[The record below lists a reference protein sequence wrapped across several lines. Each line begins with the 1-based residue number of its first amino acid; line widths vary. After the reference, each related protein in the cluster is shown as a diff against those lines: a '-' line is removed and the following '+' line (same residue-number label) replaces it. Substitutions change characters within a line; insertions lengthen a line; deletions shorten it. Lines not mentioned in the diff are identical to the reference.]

1 MSINEEELR
10 KIVAEVVKNLE
21 ASGAAP
27 SAPAAPAASGG
38 PVFDTVDQAVAAAN
52 RAQPGFQDMGL
63 EAREKIISAIREVS
77 RANARRWAEMAVA
90 ETGMGRVAD
99 KVLKNL
105 VCADKTPG
113 VEDLRAVAYTGDKGL
128 ALVEYAPFGVVA

>member
-27 SAPAAPAASGG
+27 AAPSASSGSAG
-38 PVFDTVDQAVAAAN
+38 PVFDTVDQAVTAAG

-63 EAREKIISAIREVS
+63 EAR
-77 RANARRWAEMAVA
+77 
-90 ETGMGRVAD
+90 
-99 KVLKNL
+99 
-105 VCADKTPG
+105 
-113 VEDLRAVAYTGDKGL
+113 
-128 ALVEYAPFGVVA
+128 